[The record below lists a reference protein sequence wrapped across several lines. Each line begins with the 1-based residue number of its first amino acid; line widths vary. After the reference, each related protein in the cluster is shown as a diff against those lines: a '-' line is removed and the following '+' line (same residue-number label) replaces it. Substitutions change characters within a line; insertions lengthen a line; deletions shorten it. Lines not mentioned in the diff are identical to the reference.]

1 MAADIRIAR
10 QPTVAPVGTLRVSPD
25 HSIARTAAGP
35 SGITRKRGRACE
47 HVAMPSLVEDATS
60 MAEHIATA
68 LTSSGYHA
76 DFSPASLWDIDR
88 FFDEQSRKGRP
99 RRGGLLADETGARLF
114 ALGAY
119 TGEVIRRAIGG
130 TWSADDADPEGEI
143 NIELQLADGSVVWP
157 VQRVMK
163 RLANGAEDAVAPY
176 AAALGVDVGRPPE
189 R

>member
-1 MAADIRIAR
+1 
-10 QPTVAPVGTLRVSPD
+10 
-25 HSIARTAAGP
+25 
-35 SGITRKRGRACE
+35 
-47 HVAMPSLVEDATS
+47 MPSLVEDAAS
-60 MAEHIATA
+60 MAERIATA
-68 LTSSGYHA
+68 LTSSGYRA

-88 FFDEQSRKGRP
+88 FFDEQSDKGRP

-119 TGEVIRRAIGG
+119 TGEVIRRAVGG

-143 NIELQLADGSVVWP
+143 NIELQLADGSIVWP

-163 RLANGAEDAVAPY
+163 RLANGAEDALAPY
-176 AAALGVDVGRPPE
+176 AAALGVDVGAPPG